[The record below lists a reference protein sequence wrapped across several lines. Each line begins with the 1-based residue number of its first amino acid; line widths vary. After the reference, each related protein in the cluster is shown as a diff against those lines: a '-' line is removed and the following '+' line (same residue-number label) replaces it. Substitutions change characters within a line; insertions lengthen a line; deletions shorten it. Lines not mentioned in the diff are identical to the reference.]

1 MNKFI
6 NKNDCPDKNLSE
18 VTFTCLVNEIVLH
31 QNNDKLKS
39 QGTRNSALLDCGT
52 SSTVCGMEWFKQYRG
67 SIAEIDKNQIFLS
80 DSKRP
85 YKFGDRKKLQ
95 TIKSAKIS
103 VLTGNQSLH
112 ILADIVNP
120 YIPILL
126 SKASVK
132 KCNMKIDFVV
142 TITICNER
150 ISGNLI
156 AT

>member
-1 MNKFI
+1 MTAQVKI
-6 NKNDCPDKNLSE
+6 CQ
-18 VTFTCLVNEIVLH
+18 VTCLVNEIVLY
-31 QNNDKLKS
+31 QNDDELKS
-39 QGTRNSALLDCGT
+39 QVSETRNSALLDCGT
-52 SSTVCGMEWFKQYRG
+52 SSTVCGLEWFKQYKG

-103 VLTGNQSLH
+103 ALTGNQSLH

-126 SKASVK
+126 LKASVK

-150 ISGNLI
+150 ISGNF
-156 AT
+156 